1 MLSAMPLRSSH
12 NLRRQLRL
20 SSRTSESSAP
30 IASILA
36 YGAELTELND
46 AVLRAAVELA

>member
-12 NLRRQLRL
+12 NLRGHLRL

-30 IASILA
+30 IGSILA
-36 YGAELTELND
+36 YSAELTELN
-46 AVLRAAVELA
+46 AAALRAAVELA